1 MLTRFDSM
9 CRQDTVVAIEGL
21 VSAQAA
27 EVKAAIECERENV
40 EMSARIADESR
51 YANTHYVAQVRIA
64 HPNSKL
70 DVQLD
75 AEAIN
80 NQQTIAASCAAK
92 YMMSRDASF
101 RVAALRAAIDNIRNE
116 IELKV
121 SQSVTLASA

>member
-1 MLTRFDSM
+1 M
-9 CRQDTVVAIEGL
+9 EGL
-21 VSAQAA
+21 VSAQAV
-27 EVKAAIECERENV
+27 EVKATVECERENI
-40 EMSARIADESR
+40 ELSARVADESR
-51 YANTHYVAQVRIA
+51 YANTHYTAQVRIA

-101 RVAALRAAIDNIRNE
+101 RVAAVRAAIDNIRNE

-121 SQSVTLASA
+121 SLSDCVRLSKVQHNYCVTL